1 MMAFLRFEDLYGSL
15 DVIVFPKKYE
25 SCASMINEDAI
36 VFIKARVSLREDEA
50 PKLILENITPMEQV
64 LDSQN
69 GKKLYIKLQTGCE
82 SKWQEAKRILTAHSG
97 EIPVC
102 IFFEKTSEIKCT
114 NRELWCD
121 GSEALNAKLCAL
133 FGETCVKYK

>member
-1 MMAFLRFEDLYGSL
+1 MIHEDS
-15 DVIVFPKKYE
+15 
-25 SCASMINEDAI
+25 I

-69 GKKLYIKLQTGCE
+69 MPKLYIKIKTGCE
-82 SKWQEAKRILTAHSG
+82 GKWSEAKKVLAAHHG
-97 EIPVC
+97 ETPVC

-121 GSEALNAKLCAL
+121 GSSELDAALRAL
-133 FGETCVKYK
+133 FGEDCVKYK